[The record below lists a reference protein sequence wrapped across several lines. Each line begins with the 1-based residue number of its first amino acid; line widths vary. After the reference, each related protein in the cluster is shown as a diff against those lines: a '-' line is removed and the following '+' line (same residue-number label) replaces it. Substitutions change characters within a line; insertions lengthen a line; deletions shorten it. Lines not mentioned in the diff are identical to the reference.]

1 VKGQPW
7 ANNYIDGYCGIRVL
21 NDGFDNE
28 FDPSL
33 DTFVPTDLSSCSNI
47 ADNPIFT
54 TLQDKLIGILS
65 IVATRRAKYLAVS
78 QLTVDYM
85 DTTGRLNTLEGELK
99 SGQLI
104 SMIMELG
111 QFGLNI
117 DSSTTGDASTL
128 IESTFIPPQRPDI
141 AEFKTANDFQTRFKQ
156 YIENYN
162 DKATYSL
169 ACVLDGNCPVNY
181 KDQVIPGNK

>member
-1 VKGQPW
+1 MKGQPW
-7 ANNYIDGYCGIRVL
+7 ANNYIDGYCGIRIL

-33 DTFVPTDLSSCSNI
+33 DSFVPTDLSSCSNI

-54 TLQDKLIGILS
+54 TLQDKLIGIFN

-78 QLTVDYM
+78 QLTSDYM

-117 DSSTTGDASTL
+117 DSSTTGDTTL
-128 IESTFIPPQRPDI
+128 TESTFIPPLRPDGS
-141 AEFKTANDFQTRFKQ
+141 EFKTANDFQTRFSQ

-162 DKATYSL
+162 DRATCSL
-169 ACVLDGNCPVNY
+169 SSVFDGTLR
-181 KDQVIPGNK
+181 IE